1 MVAAAAG
8 AKYAKDNPDQAK
20 AGALILLVGGLILF
34 NKISGTLDLGKD
46 VLGKAA
52 DAGDAIV
59 RGGEKTG
66 DAVGNFFE
74 GMFTGAET
82 DYRIDSS
89 ITQPLGGASADHLA
103 QFEGLEYEDYV
114 TAKGNRP
121 SYIPGRWETEEDD
134 NVRTYFNYSTP
145 KAIVTTANVPG
156 GGEATGGAVFDY
168 ATGVYT
174 EPIVRVP
181 FTDRTLIPSVQDI
194 GRGIRGLFN

>member
-59 RGGEKTG
+59 RGTEKTG
-66 DAVGNFFE
+66 DAVGNLFE

-82 DYRIDSS
+82 DYKIDVT
-89 ITQPLGGASADHLA
+89 IAQPLGGASADHLSH
-103 QFEGLEYEDYV
+103 FEGMDYEDFLV
-114 TAKGNRP
+114 ATADKP
-121 SYIPGRWETEEDD
+121 SYVPGKYYVDGGD
-134 NVRTYFNYSTP
+134 YAYNFSTP
-145 KAIVTTANVPG
+145 KAIITTANEPG

-194 GRGIRGLFN
+194 GGAIKGLFR